1 MRYED
6 MIKIIAK
13 TDKTVVDRGDIVV
26 KDMSRLINDIM
37 NYRYAVEHYKGDTE
51 DVLTDK
57 LMSVKNSMAILE
69 SDMDIYKETAE
80 ISSKVESK
88 KIGRINKIMDKI
100 S

>member
-13 TDKTVVDRGDIVV
+13 TDKTVVDRGDIVI

-37 NYRYAVEHYKGDTE
+37 NYRYTVEHYKGDTE

-69 SDMDIYKETAE
+69 SDMDIYKETAD